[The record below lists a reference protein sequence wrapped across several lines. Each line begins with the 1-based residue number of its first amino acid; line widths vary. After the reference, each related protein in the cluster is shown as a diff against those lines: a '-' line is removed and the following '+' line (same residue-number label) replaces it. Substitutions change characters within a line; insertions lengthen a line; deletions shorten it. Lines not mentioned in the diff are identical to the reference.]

1 MQIVHWAAQPPMFHG
16 LGALGVVDLKAEM
29 LGAYQQGIAQF
40 NQRIAAVGAVLK
52 QEFDVVPASITWE
65 YAMENEG
72 TYRFKDNFDGD
83 WEADD
88 GFFDTESTRA
98 RRFCGRTMNWIY
110 DFMSQDV
117 GYYTL
122 LNIVRGEDYVAGIER
137 QDGYARRWAA
147 WLILKM
153 PEFFPQKPFR
163 EGKIDRKY
171 IRDRVYAYWGD
182 AEDLKWDIVFGKSI
196 AFLTASFTKIGQ
208 ANLVDRDSTTGA
220 PKMGAY
226 PFNATR
232 NLNPDPNNTVF
243 FRSSSAEIANVVQKW
258 NLWMD
263 VVTPLVIGG
272 AIGAGAAWAASSA
285 AAAAAASATA
295 AAAASTAPVVAAL
308 SWLPGAGAAAAA
320 SGGTASA
327 AAAATSAKV
336 LAAALAGAGPIIMI
350 AAGVAVLA
358 AGGWAIWKN
367 MTTQTEF
374 EPGERG
380 ISENMAYGVM
390 LCCMFLRGMY
400 DPNERPDLERDLR
413 AAFSGQGSVEDVV
426 SKKDG
431 DGLLGMMN
439 VYTRASQINASGQ
452 IIGASNQ
459 QPPPTSKACPVVKST
474 GRPRNCAGNAS
485 CLDPDLACVEGCCEP
500 VPGYLGPEAF
510 TDLSPGDVAA
520 FGVKDQTA
528 RNIAIG
534 IGITA
539 AILGGAYLLG
549 RRS

>member
-40 NQRIAAVGAVLK
+40 NQKIAAVSASLK
-52 QEFDVVPASITWE
+52 KEFDVVPASITWE
-65 YAMENEG
+65 YAMEQNG
-72 TYRFKDNFDGD
+72 TYRFKDNFDGN

-122 LNIVRGEDYVAGIER
+122 LNIVRGEDYVQGIER

-153 PEFFPQKPFR
+153 PEFFPQKLFR

-182 AEDLKWDIVFGKSI
+182 AEDLKWDIVYGKSI
-196 AFLTASFTKIGQ
+196 SFLTASWNKVKEN
-208 ANLVDRDSTTGA
+208 NLVDIDSTTGQ

-226 PFNATR
+226 PFSATR
-232 NLNPDPNNTVF
+232 NLNAGADGFTFFRTSTDKLANTVQEWKF
-243 FRSSSAEIANVVQKW
+243 WTDGV
-258 NLWMD
+258 
-263 VVTPLVIGG
+263 
-272 AIGAGAAWAASSA
+272 
-285 AAAAAASATA
+285 
-295 AAAASTAPVVAAL
+295 AP
-308 SWLPGAGAAAAA
+308 
-320 SGGTASA
+320 
-327 AAAATSAKV
+327 
-336 LAAALAGAGPIIMI
+336 ALAGAAFGAAVGAGLKVAGVLASAGPIGWI
-350 AAGVAVLA
+350 ALGLAAAV
-358 AGGWAIWKN
+358 AGGWAVWKN
-367 MTTQTEF
+367 MTTKTEF

-390 LCCMFLRGMY
+390 LCCMFLRGVY
-400 DPNERPDLERDLR
+400 DPGELPDIKRDLR
-413 AAFSGQGSVEDVV
+413 TGFSGQAAVDQVL

-459 QPPPTSKACPVVKST
+459 QPPPTSKACPVVKAT
-474 GRPRNCAGNAS
+474 GRPRNCSGSSS
-485 CLDPDLACVEGCCEP
+485 CLDNDLACVEGCCQL

>member
-40 NQRIAAVGAVLK
+40 NQKIAAVGAALK
-52 QEFDVVPASITWE
+52 NEFNVVPASITWKD
-65 YAMENEG
+65 AMEQNG

-88 GFFDTESTRA
+88 GFYDIESTRA

-122 LNIVRGEDYVAGIER
+122 LNIVRGEDYVQGIER

-171 IRDRVYAYWGD
+171 IRDRVYDYWGD
-182 AEDLKWDIVFGKSI
+182 AEDLKWQIVYGKSFM
-196 AFLTASFTKIGQ
+196 FLTASWNKIVSAG
-208 ANLVDRDSTTGA
+208 LVDYDSTTGK
-220 PKMGAY
+220 PKIGAY
-226 PFNATR
+226 PFSATR
-232 NLNPDPNNTVF
+232 DLNPGPDGFTF
-243 FRSSSAEIANVVQKW
+243 FRSSTAEISKTIEGWSWFKNFVVPG
-258 NLWMD
+258 
-263 VVTPLVIGG
+263 V
-272 AIGAGAAWAASSA
+272 ASG
-285 AAAAAASATA
+285 ATA
-295 AAAASTAPVVAAL
+295 AAAGFAAAGIIGAASSSTTAVAAM
-308 SWLPGAGAAAAA
+308 AAAAGPVGLIA
-320 SGGTASA
+320 LGVA
-327 AAAATSAKV
+327 AAV
-336 LAAALAGAGPIIMI
+336 
-350 AAGVAVLA
+350 
-358 AGGWAIWKN
+358 AGGFAIYKY
-367 MTTQTEF
+367 MTSETFFQ
-374 EPGERG
+374 PGEKNL
-380 ISENMAYGVM
+380 SENMAYGVM

-400 DPNERPDLERDLR
+400 DPEEKRDLEGQIRSE
-413 AAFSGQGSVEDVV
+413 FSGQAADDIL
-426 SKKDG
+426 SKTTG
-431 DGLLGMMN
+431 DGLLGLMN
-439 VYTRASQINASGQ
+439 VYTRQSQIDPYGR
-452 IIGASNQ
+452 IILKDT
-459 QPPPTSKACPVVKST
+459 QPPPTSKACPVVKAT
-474 GRPRNCAGNAS
+474 GRPRNCSGSSS
-485 CLDPDLACVEGCCEP
+485 CLDNDLACVEGCCEL
-500 VPGYLGPEAF
+500 VPGYLGSEAF

-520 FGVKDQTA
+520 FGVKDQTV
-528 RNIAIG
+528 RNVVIG